1 MDKIYI
7 SHYHSPIGEIT
18 MAGNGEALI
27 GLWFDGQKYFAD
39 TIDRD
44 VEEQELQVFA
54 ETDRW
59 LTLYFQGQEPDFT
72 PPIAFGAKVSEFRKE
87 VWKILLSIPY
97 GKTLTTGTLPD
108 RLVPG
113 RVSTGC
119 LPRRWVA
126 LWGTIPSLL
135 LFPVTGWWEPTGA
148 LPDMPVA
155 LIKK

>member
-97 GKTLTTGTLPD
+97 GKTLTYYNTGSPLFHGLPACGVSWMSHGD
-108 RLVPG
+108 YISKVPEG
-113 RVSTGC
+113 FT
-119 LPRRWVA
+119 
-126 LWGTIPSLL
+126 
-135 LFPVTGWWEPTGA
+135 VTGFTDACPTAAMAAPAKTG
-148 LPDMPVA
+148 L
-155 LIKK
+155 K

>member
-1 MDKIYI
+1 
-7 SHYHSPIGEIT
+7 

-72 PPIAFGAKVSEFRKE
+72 PPIAFGAKVSGIPQGSVENSA
-87 VWKILLSIPY
+87 VYSLWKN
-97 GKTLTTGTLPD
+97 PD
-108 RLVPG
+108 LRG
-113 RVSTGC
+113 HCQT
-119 LPRRWVA
+119 
-126 LWGTIPSLL
+126 
-135 LFPVTGWWEPTGA
+135 
-148 LPDMPVA
+148 D
-155 LIKK
+155 

>member
-44 VEEQELQVFA
+44 VEKQELQVFA

-97 GKTLTTGTLPD
+97 GKTLTYGDIARQISARQGID
-108 RLVPG
+108 RM
-113 RVSTGC
+113 SA
-119 LPRRWVA
+119 RWVA